1 MIIKKKIFIILFS
14 FFTLIFARQ
23 KFMIFGGKTG
33 WIGKKI
39 VKLLKD
45 QNYEIHLAN
54 SRLENKSD
62 LEIEILA
69 INPDFVFN
77 AAGAVG
83 FPNVDWCEDH
93 KQEVIKIN
101 IVGALNLADVCF
113 KYNIHMTNFG
123 TGCIYEYDNLHSIA
137 NGKGFV
143 EEDLPNVFIEGSVYS
158 KTKAIVDSLFL
169 FYPNVLNLRIR
180 QPISDDLYDP
190 KNFITKISKYKKV
203 INIPNSQTI
212 LYDLLPISI
221 EMSLRK
227 LNGNY
232 NFVNPGSISH
242 NEILELYK
250 HFIDPNFKYE
260 NFSLEEQNKVLKA
273 KRFNCK
279 LDTTKLLKEF
289 PNIPDI
295 KDSII
300 NVFKRMQTKLITTNN
315 IEKNCKI

>member
-1 MIIKKKIFIILFS
+1 MIFIKKIIFTSVLSLSAF
-14 FFTLIFARQ
+14 IFPKP

-33 WIGKKI
+33 WIGQKI

-45 QNYEIHLAN
+45 QNYDVYLAN
-54 SRLENKSD
+54 SRLENRGD
-62 LEIEILA
+62 LESELLT
-69 INPDFVFN
+69 INPDFIIN

-93 KQEVIKIN
+93 KQAVIN
-101 IVGALNLADVCF
+101 TNVVGVLNLADICF
-113 KYNIHMTNFG
+113 KHNIHMTNFG
-123 TGCIYEYDNLHSIA
+123 TGCIYEYDNLHTIA
-137 NGKGFV
+137 NGNGFT
-143 EEDLPNVFIEGSVYS
+143 ENDFPNIFIEGSVYS
-158 KTKAIVDSLFL
+158 KTKAMVDTLFL

-180 QPISDDLYDP
+180 QPISDDVDDP

-212 LYDLLPISI
+212 LHDLLPIAI

-232 NFVNPGSISH
+232 NFVNPGVISH
-242 NEILELYK
+242 NEILELYQK
-250 HFIDPNFKYE
+250 FIDSNFKYE
-260 NFSLEEQNKVLKA
+260 NFSVEDQNKILKA
-273 KRFNCK
+273 KRFNCR

-289 PNIPDI
+289 PNIPNI

-300 NVFKRMQTKLITTNN
+300 NVFERMRRKMIASNSACA
-315 IEKNCKI
+315 I